1 MSRKNTYI
9 LLFVLIAL
17 LGALGWYFFG
27 RGGSTPN
34 TPGTDTEDTDLF
46 PFGSNTSGGNS
57 QTGTVRPGG
66 AGDGTTIDL
75 SGGAGSIKPRLR
87 KVSDDQVSGAGI
99 VSKGDISIIRYM
111 DRATGH
117 IFESNADTMARNK
130 ISNITMPQIHETLWS
145 TDGTE
150 LIARYLK
157 DDGVTIQSFYGRL
170 PATTT
175 SNSVI
180 EGYFL
185 PSNIKEI
192 SLFANKIIYLDPTVD
207 GALTSS
213 DVDGG
218 KKSYVTNLY
227 SRDWLLQLASLKN
240 ALIGA
245 KPSGLVGGDLYT
257 LDMMTGVKLKVMK
270 DILGLTGL
278 MSPDGAYIFASA
290 SERSGVASAIYDTKS
305 KIFSTL
311 TVSTLSDKCVWSTA
325 EKNVAY
331 CAVPTAIPSGVY
343 PDDWYQGIVSFDDRL
358 WRIDA
363 SSSETDLIID
373 PSIEVSI
380 DMDMIK
386 LNTDAS
392 GSHLIFIDKKD
403 SSLWVLDLK

>member
-9 LLFVLIAL
+9 SLIVLVL
-17 LGALGWYFFG
+17 VLVALGWYFFG

-34 TPGTDTEDTDLF
+34 TPDTTTDGTDLF
-46 PFGSNTSGGNS
+46 PFGSNTSGSNG

-75 SGGAGSIKPRLR
+75 SGGAGSVKPRLR
-87 KVSDDQVSGAGI
+87 KVSEDQVSGAGI

-130 ISNITMPQIHETLWS
+130 ISNITMPQIYETLWS

-185 PSNIKEI
+185 PSNIKEL
-192 SLFANKIIYLDPTVD
+192 SLFENKIIYLDPTVD
-207 GALTSS
+207 GGLVTALI
-213 DVDGG
+213 DGT
-218 KKSYVTNLY
+218 KRSYVANLY
-227 SRDWLLQLASLKN
+227 SRDWLLGLASTKV

-245 KPSGLVGGDLYT
+245 KPSGIVGGDLYT
-257 LDMMTGVKLKVMK
+257 LDMTTGVKLKIMK

-278 MSPDGAYIFASA
+278 MSPDGSSVFASA
-290 SERSGVASAIYDTKS
+290 SEGRGIASALYNTKT
-305 KIFSTL
+305 KVFSTL
-311 TVSTLSDKCVWSTA
+311 TIATLSDKCSWSRA
-325 EKNVAY
+325 ERGILY
-331 CAVPTAIPSGVY
+331 CAVPTSVQSGIY

-363 SSSETDLIID
+363 SSSETDLILD
-373 PSIEVSI
+373 PSIEVGI

-386 LNTDAS
+386 LDTDTS
-392 GSHLIFIDKKD
+392 GEHLIFVDKKD

>member
-1 MSRKNTYI
+1 LRSAICFCVTALVLFGSDASSVWI
-9 LLFVLIAL
+9 ALFVFLCAL
-17 LGALGWYFFG
+17 DNG
-27 RGGSTPN
+27 
-34 TPGTDTEDTDLF
+34 
-46 PFGSNTSGGNS
+46 

-66 AGDGTTIDL
+66 GTGSNTIDL
-75 SGGAGSIKPRLR
+75 SGGTGSIQPRLR

-99 VSKGDISIIRYM
+99 FSKGDISIIRYM

-145 TDGTE
+145 ADGSE

-157 DDGVTIQSFYGRL
+157 EDGVTIQSFYGRL

-185 PSNIKEI
+185 PSNIKEL
-192 SLFANKIIYLDPTVD
+192 SLFANKILYLDPTVD
-207 GALTSS
+207 GALVTS
-213 DVDGG
+213 DIDGA

-227 SRDWLLQLASLKN
+227 SRDWLLQLASTKST
-240 ALIGA
+240 LIGA

-257 LDMMTGVKLKVMK
+257 LDMTTGIKLKIMK

-278 MSPDGAYIFASA
+278 MSPDGAYVFASA
-290 SERSGVASAIYDTKS
+290 SERRGIASAIYTIKDRT
-305 KIFSTL
+305 FSTL
-311 TVSTLSDKCVWSTA
+311 SVSTLSDKCAWSTT
-325 EKNVAY
+325 EKNILY

-363 SSSETDLIID
+363 SSSETDLILD
-373 PSIEVSI
+373 PSIEVGI
-380 DMDMIK
+380 DMDMTK
-386 LNTDAS
+386 LGTDTS
-392 GSHLIFIDKKD
+392 GLHLIFVDKKD